1 MLKGEGIP
9 LSVLFV
15 EDSSDDALLLVH
27 ELKRGGFLPRCE
39 RVETEDA
46 LKAMLLD
53 RQWDLVITDH
63 NMPKLDSHRAIHLI
77 QGVTQ
82 DIPVII
88 VSGSI
93 GEELAVEAMK
103 AGANDYIMKTNLTRL
118 VPAVKRELRE
128 AERRKDFRK
137 AESTI
142 HYLAYHDAL
151 TGLVNRHQF
160 EKRLQRAIDNA
171 KENDI
176 THTLL
181 YMDLDQFKIINDT
194 SGHIAGDELL
204 RCLAVALKNH
214 IRERDTLAR
223 LGGDEFGV
231 LLEVCSLQ
239 RGERIAEMLRE
250 IIQDFRFVWKDK
262 TFTIGVSIGVVAIDA
277 ASSNIEDVLSSADM
291 SCYAAKERGRNRI
304 HVYRADDAEL
314 TLRQNEM
321 QWVSNINWALEKNSF
336 QLFQHRIVSLIDHHN
351 IFFREFLVRM
361 EDGRGKIIPPNAFI
375 PAAERYN
382 LMPSVDRWVIENGFR
397 ILAEDQ
403 GVNANKYPEVA
414 FFNLS
419 ATSLSDN
426 SCLDFICSQLKKYK
440 LSPETICFEITETA
454 AITDFRNAIE
464 FIEGVKKM
472 GGLVALDDFG
482 TGMSTFSY
490 LKRMPVDF
498 IKIDGSFVRNML
510 QNPIDCSIV
519 EAINNIGHVA
529 GIKTIAEFV
538 EHEAVKDKLRDIRID
553 YAQGFVID
561 TPSPVNRTDTLS
573 QLLS

>member
-1 MLKGEGIP
+1 MDEVVNAS

-15 EDSSDDALLLVH
+15 EDSADDALLLVH
-27 ELKRGGFLPRCE
+27 ELKRGGFEPKYR
-39 RVETEDA
+39 RVQTEKDLQKA
-46 LKAMLLD
+46 LKSK
-53 RQWDLVITDH
+53 QWELVITDH
-63 NMPKLDSHRAIHLI
+63 NMPDLDSHRAIELI
-77 QGVTQ
+77 QSNIR
-82 DIPVII
+82 DIPII
-88 VSGSI
+88 VVSGSI
-93 GEELAVEAMK
+93 GEEVAVEAMK

-160 EKRLQRAIDNA
+160 EKRLQRAIDSA
-171 KENDI
+171 KENEI

-194 SGHIAGDELL
+194 CGHIAGDELL
-204 RCLAVALKNH
+204 RCLSVSLKKH
-214 IRERDTLAR
+214 IRDRDTLAR

-231 LLEVCSLQ
+231 LLELCSLK
-239 RGERIAEMLRE
+239 RGEKIAEMLRE
-250 IIQDFRFVWKDK
+250 VIQDFRFVWKDK
-262 TFTIGVSIGVVAIDA
+262 TFTIGVSIGVVSIDV
-277 ASSNIEDVLSSADM
+277 ASSNIEDVLSAADM
-291 SCYAAKERGRNRI
+291 SCYTAKERGRNRI

-321 QWVSNINWALEKNSF
+321 QWVSSINWALEKGCF
-336 QLFQHRIVSLIDHHN
+336 QLFQHPIVSLGDN
-351 IFFREFLVRM
+351 RNGLFREFLVRM
-361 EDGRGKIIPPNAFI
+361 KDDRGRIIPPNAFI

-382 LMPSVDRWVIENGFR
+382 LMPLVDRWVIENGFR
-397 ILAEDQ
+397 ILAEEQEKVLRDA
-403 GVNANKYPEVA
+403 GDVV

-426 SCLDFICSQLKKYK
+426 SCLEYITRQLKKYN
-440 LSPETICFEITETA
+440 LPAETICFEITETA

-464 FIEGVKKM
+464 FIEGIKRV

-482 TGMSTFSY
+482 TGMNSFSY

-538 EHEAVKDKLRDIRID
+538 EREEVKEKLRDISID
-553 YAQGFVID
+553 YAQGFIID
-561 TPSPVNRTDTLS
+561 RPTPVRHSEFS
-573 QLLS
+573 I